1 MSREDEPDENSL
13 KFNIPFFGSRK
24 PLKRLK
30 YGDEN
35 DESSEYNINR
45 FLTVVGRAW
54 LAQLPVSKL
63 ARKGNSMRLDLFRS

>member
-1 MSREDEPDENSL
+1 MRN
-13 KFNIPFFGSRK
+13 KQIPFFGRK
-24 PLKRLK
+24 PFKRLK
-30 YGDEN
+30 YGEN